1 MAEFVRKFVSVTIY
15 DFAGLKFLLCRLFL
29 AMQVGV
35 RIKLRLGICCQPL
48 NILQNVRLSISEL
61 VKLYSVSQK
70 KTFVLAFHVSS
81 MHRSYFDKTQISLVT
96 DSLCLPWVRN
106 IA

>member
-1 MAEFVRKFVSVTIY
+1 MSTFPGY
-15 DFAGLKFLLCRLFL
+15 AGGRTH
-29 AMQVGV
+29 Q
-35 RIKLRLGICCQPL
+35 IKARDMLSAL